1 MMWNL
6 PIIMTIITNMTV
18 AYRIAIFGDINQ

>member
-6 PIIMTIITNMTV
+6 PIIMTITTNMTV
-18 AYRIAIFGDINQ
+18 AYHLAIFGDVNQ